1 MYTINDIED
10 AILATLRGNAILAD
24 YVKTFV
30 SLPSLRQEGIKNI
43 IRQFPSIGIISTS
56 GKYEQG
62 IGGML
67 TETGKF
73 SVICFN
79 RNVRSPEAA
88 LRGVDLAAPAADA
101 KGLWDMVEDCRNAL
115 LLSDLG
121 LLTEDGTAVIDYC
134 LAVSRR
140 LIYSGDDFSAAEF
153 EIEVSW
159 NNVA

>member
-67 TETGKF
+67 TETGRF

-88 LRGVDLAAPAADA
+88 LRGVDLEAPADA